1 MKTTVRRPVASRFG
15 RPLILLCND
24 DGYFRPEIQ
33 ILFRR
38 LRRIGRTVIVA
49 PDRERSAASLAV
61 TLRQPLRLNRMK
73 PDVWTVDGTPMKA
86 PCRAAATVPE

>member
-38 LRRIGRTVIVA
+38 LRRIGRTVIGSFA
-49 PDRERSAASLAV
+49 RPPLRE
-61 TLRQPLRLNRMK
+61 QPLSWCGSSRM
-73 PDVWTVDGTPMKA
+73 T
-86 PCRAAATVPE
+86 